1 MKTAVKKL
9 DATKREMSIE
19 VTGEVIKNKFE
30 DVIKKISKEAKVPG
44 FRPGHA
50 PRDLIEKNFSGAIR
64 EQVLKELVPELYNQA
79 IEKEA
84 LDVIELPDIS
94 DIKLDNVTLTFKATV
109 ETAPEIALKNY
120 KKLKVSYKNVE
131 VTPDDVKRSIDS
143 LKESRK
149 LDNLDD
155 NFARG
160 LGYPTLADLEKTI
173 EKQLFL
179 QKEHQQ
185 RQKMEEEI
193 IEQLNSQADF
203 KIPATL
209 IERQINDM
217 LRQTKID
224 LAMKGIPAERVDERE
239 KELRKE
245 MEPQAKKQV
254 KTYLILSEIA
264 KKEKIELNDHMP
276 HNVMEFLL
284 REAEWK
290 G

>member
-1 MKTAVKKL
+1 VKTAVKKL